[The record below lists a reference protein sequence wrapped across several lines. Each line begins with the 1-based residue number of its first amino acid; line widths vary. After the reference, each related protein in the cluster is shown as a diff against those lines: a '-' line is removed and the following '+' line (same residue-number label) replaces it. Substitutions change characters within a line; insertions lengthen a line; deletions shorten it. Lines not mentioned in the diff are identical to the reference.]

1 MNRRDTIRGARG
13 RIETGLRALMPPA
26 IFGASLKGWWRSDLG
41 ITLNGSNVSAWA
53 DQSGNGQNVAQ
64 VTATKQ
70 PPYHAG
76 GAGAAYLDMS
86 GASGGATVAQL
97 LGGTLNL
104 THPFEVWTVASAK
117 SAASRGYII
126 DFGAST
132 GNNCSTIQSNNIS
145 GGAQTV
151 IQYNTGYGTGVAI
164 PTLNT
169 PFATESLFNG
179 ASSSLAVNNVP
190 TSTNIAATDP
200 PANSNI
206 SIGNYFG
213 GNFAFDG
220 LIYEVFVTAGAATA
234 AQRAAVASYF
244 TGLYGVA

>member
-1 MNRRDTIRGARG
+1 MSRRNIIRGARG
-13 RIETGLRALMPPA
+13 RIGTGLRALTPPT

-86 GASGGATVAQL
+86 GASGGATAAQL

-104 THPFEVWTVASAK
+104 TQPFEVWFVASAK

-126 DFGAST
+126 DFGA
-132 GNNCSTIQSNNIS
+132 GNTCMTIQGTNAG
-145 GGAQTV
+145 GGAQQV
-151 IQYNTGYGTGVAI
+151 IQYDGSYGTGVAI
-164 PTLNT
+164 PALNT
-169 PFATESLFNG
+169 VFTVESLFNG
-179 ASSSLAVNNVP
+179 ASSSLAVNNGTAATGNP
-190 TSTNIAATDP
+190 GSTNPPVNAA
-200 PANSNI
+200 I
-206 SIGNYFG
+206 SLGNYAG
-213 GNFAFDG
+213 GGFAFNG
-220 LIYEVFVTAGAATA
+220 LLYEGFVTSGAATA
-234 AQRAAVASYF
+234 AQRAAIATYLSA
-244 TGLYGVA
+244 LYGVA